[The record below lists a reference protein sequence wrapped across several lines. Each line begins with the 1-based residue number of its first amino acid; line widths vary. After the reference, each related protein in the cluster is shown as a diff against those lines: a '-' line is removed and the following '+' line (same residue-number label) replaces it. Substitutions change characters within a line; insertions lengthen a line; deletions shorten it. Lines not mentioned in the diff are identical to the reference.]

1 MGEYI
6 SLYFP
11 NHPAVHHRKPWVC
24 VRKLSFQPMVQRCYI
39 RLFTLKICM
48 NHIHQSNFIRAKFT
62 RRTRNWWRAT
72 RKCWIFAKFVVVVV
86 AHIVVT
92 SYDIEDLEIHM
103 HFYVPVTFL
112 FCNGTHT
119 LIFLRRCPILYCIQ
133 SKKKLTCLKISFDVA
148 YKCKTNPRRNK
159 PRTQIRPTQRQ
170 WILSRHLLYL

>member
-11 NHPAVHHRKPWVC
+11 NYPAVHHRKPWVC

-62 RRTRNWWRAT
+62 RRTRNWRAT
-72 RKCWIFAKFVVVVV
+72 RKCWIFAKFVVVV

-103 HFYVPVTFL
+103 HFYAPVTFL

-133 SKKKLTCLKISFDVA
+133 SKKTHLFEDFFW
-148 YKCKTNPRRNK
+148 RRI
-159 PRTQIRPTQRQ
+159 QM
-170 WILSRHLLYL
+170 